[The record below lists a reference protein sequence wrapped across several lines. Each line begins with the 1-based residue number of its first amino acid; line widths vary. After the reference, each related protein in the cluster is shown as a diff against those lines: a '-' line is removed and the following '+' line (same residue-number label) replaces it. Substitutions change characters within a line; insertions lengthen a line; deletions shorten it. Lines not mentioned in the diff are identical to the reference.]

1 MSQVRLFTFN
11 ASSFPLDPSVESYLK
26 SKGALSLDFGR
37 FAYINSEMMPAVLL
51 DLIESNKTDAQSS
64 NSELVAQLEAEI
76 GRYSAERQKMLE
88 DTSKLVAQVKSYSA
102 EISTLKAQA
111 SESAKMVEALKAEN
125 ARLQS
130 ITKSAP
136 PPNTQSTLQP
146 SSATAD
152 DRLRQSYEK
161 LLKDFQMLRSQN
173 AETITSLK
181 VLEDENEELMQELER
196 LRHQL
201 NASSPKAG

>member
-1 MSQVRLFTFN
+1 LFTFN

-136 PPNTQSTLQP
+136 PPNAQSTLQP